1 MESLG
6 FAINAVAPIVAMV
19 ALGYFLK
26 RSGILGKDFAKTGN
40 RLVFKIFLPVML
52 FTNVYKIE
60 NLLHIFAYF
69 IAIFRKIIKKV
80 LYLIYKSIANQ
91 KKNG

>member
-1 MESLG
+1 MESLI
-6 FAINAVAPIVAMV
+6 FAIDAVAPIIVMV

-26 RSGILGKDFAKTGN
+26 RLGVLGKDFSKTGN

-60 NLLHIFAYF
+60 NL
-69 IAIFRKIIKKV
+69 
-80 LYLIYKSIANQ
+80 KSVDLSHVF
-91 KKNG
+91 